1 MLNLYLLT
9 QTDNTGYD
17 TFDSCVVAA
26 PDEATARTIHPR
38 NDIRWNGR
46 EWAYTDGYQ
55 GYAGES
61 GWAFTP
67 DDVTVEHIGVT
78 VADRPVGVVCAS
90 FNAG

>member
-1 MLNLYLLT
+1 MNLYLLT
-9 QTDNTGYD
+9 QSENTGYD

-38 NDIRWNGR
+38 NDIRWDGR
-46 EWAYTDGYQ
+46 GWLYSDGDY
-55 GYAGES
+55 GYASEY

-67 DDVTVEHIGVT
+67 EGVTVEHIGVT